1 MIQVTEFRNRELVF
15 LGKGNYE
22 KYPFS
27 GYQISNSKNYEELQ
41 ELLKIKGKKYN
52 AYVSIATYNNVPR
65 LPLNPKKHWPQWR
78 EWNKIRDDDVKRLD
92 FFMDFD
98 GEPTIDGVK
107 EAYQDAQTA
116 KKMLYDIIGE
126 QAKYLQLYFSGNK
139 GVHLLGKCKTSLK
152 PCEVLKK
159 QKEIALELLPL
170 CPTIDTGIYDIR
182 RLRKL
187 LGSHVNS
194 VNFGKTRVIPIA
206 NDTQFKELL
215 TALETKNEE
224 WFNKQELKQLNN
236 IKLETNTSRRVI

>member
-1 MIQVTEFRNRELVF
+1 MVQVSEFRNREIVF

-27 GYQISNSKNYEELQ
+27 GYQITTSDNYEELQ
-41 ELLKIKGKKYN
+41 KILNIQDKNYN
-52 AYVSIATYNNVPR
+52 SYVTIATYENIPR
-65 LPLNPKKHWPQWR
+65 FPLDPKQHWPQYR
-78 EWNKIRDDDVKRLD
+78 AWNQIRDKSVNRLD

-98 GEPTIDGVK
+98 GSPTIEGIK

-116 KKMLYDIIGE
+116 QKLLYGIIGE
-126 QAKYLQLYFSGNK
+126 QAQWLSFWFSGGK
-139 GVHLLGKCKTSLK
+139 GVHLLGKCKSSLT
-152 PCEVLKK
+152 PNEILNK
-159 QKEIALELLPL
+159 QKEIAFQLQPI

-194 VNFGKTRVIPIA
+194 VNFGTTRVIPIA
-206 NDTQFKELL
+206 NNKVFKELL

-224 WFNKQELKQLNN
+224 WFNKQELKQLGS
-236 IKLETNTSRRVI
+236 ITL

>member
-1 MIQVTEFRNRELVF
+1 

-52 AYVSIATYNNVPR
+52 AYVTIATYNNVPR

-78 EWNKIRDDDVKRLD
+78 EWNKIRDNDIKLLD

-98 GEPTIDGVK
+98 GEPTIQGVK

-126 QAKYLQLYFSGNK
+126 QAKWLTCYFSGNK
-139 GVHLLGKCKTSLK
+139 GVHLLGKCKSSLK
-152 PCEVLKK
+152 PEEILKI
-159 QKEIALELLPL
+159 QKKIALELLPL

-194 VNFGKTRVIPIA
+194 VNFGRTRVIPIA
-206 NDTQFKELL
+206 NNKKFKELL
-215 TALETKNEE
+215 IALETKDTT
-224 WFNKQELKQLNN
+224 WFEKQELVRLGGINLD
-236 IKLETNTSRRVI
+236 INTSGRVI